1 MALVLGSGHSDVPNS
16 NQSKGNGKSNVER
29 KSANYH
35 PHIWG
40 DRFIKSSIDDLK
52 PDELTQKRANELKE
66 EVKRMLINV
75 NDHLQELNLI
85 DAIQRLGVAYH
96 FETEIAEALLR
107 IYNTYDKEDDSDDLH
122 TVALRFR
129 LLRQEGCN
137 ASPKAF
143 NKFID
148 GESKF
153 KKPLATDIRG
163 LLSLYE
169 AAYMGIPEEDIL
181 DEAIAFATEHLSL
194 ALPHL
199 ESPLSTLV
207 ELALELPLRKRVERL
222 QSRYY
227 ISIYQ
232 QEKAK
237 NNILLEFAKLDFNI
251 LQLFHRKELKEISV
265 WWKKWD
271 FGVKLPFIRDRV
283 VECYFWIMGTY
294 FEPQYSQARIIT
306 TKIISLASVM
316 DDTYDVYA
324 TIDELEPYTDAI
336 QRWDRSAIDQL
347 PEYMKLHFCALLDT
361 VDEFEEELSREGK
374 AYRISYLKE
383 VYKELSKNYYI
394 EQQWAHSGYVPTLEE
409 YMRVALITAAYQM
422 LTLVSYVGM
431 GDVATREAFEWVKNM
446 PKLVQ
451 AASIV
456 GRFTDDIQ
464 SNQLEQMRGHV
475 ASCIQIDMKENGS
488 TYEEACEK
496 FKSLAANAWK
506 DINKECLNPTMV
518 PMPLL
523 MRAKPDELT
532 QKRANELKEEVK
544 RMLINVNDHL
554 QELNLIDAIQRLGVA
569 YHFESEI
576 AEALLR
582 IYNTYDKEDD
592 GDDLHTIALR
602 FRLLR
607 QEGCNASPKAFNKFI
622 DGESKF
628 KKPLATDIRG
638 LLSLYEAAYIGI
650 PEEDILD
657 EAIAFATEHLNLAL
671 PHLESPL
678 STLVELALELPLRK
692 RVERLQSRYYIS
704 IYQQEKAK
712 NNILLEFAK
721 LDFNILQLLHRKE
734 LKEISVWWKKW
745 DFGVKLPFIRD
756 RVVECYF
763 WIMGT
768 YFEPQYSQARII
780 TTKIILLASVMDDT
794 YDVYATI
801 DELEPYTDAIQRWD
815 RSAIDQL
822 PEYMKLHFCALLD
835 TVDEF
840 EEELSREG
848 KAYRISYLKEVYKE
862 LSKNYYIEQ
871 QWAHSG
877 YVPTSEEY
885 MRVALITASYQMLTL
900 VSYVGMGDVATREAF
915 EWVKNMPKLVQ
926 AASIV
931 CRFKDDIQSNQLE
944 QMRGHVASCI
954 QIDMKENGSTY
965 EEACEKFKSMAANAW
980 KDINKEC
987 LNPTMVPMPL
997 LMRAKPDEFTQKRAN
1012 ELKEE
1017 VKRMLINVNDHLQE
1031 LNLIDAIQ
1039 RLGVAYHF
1047 ETEIAEAL
1055 LRIYNTY
1062 DKEDDGDDLHTI
1074 ALRFRLLRQEG
1085 CNASPMMDDT
1095 YDVYATI
1102 EELEPYT
1109 DAIQR
1114 WDRSAIDQLLEYMK
1128 LHFCALLDAVDEFE
1142 EELSCEGKAYRI
1154 SYLKEVYKELSKNYY
1169 IEQQWAHSGYVPTLE
1184 EYMRV
1189 ALITAGYHMLTLVSY
1204 VGMGDVATTEAFEWV
1219 KIMPKL
1225 VQAASIVGRF
1235 KDDIQSNQKPDELTQ
1250 KRANELKE
1258 EVKRMLINVN
1268 DHLQELNLIDAIQ
1281 RLGVAY
1287 HFEIEIA
1294 EALLRIYN
1302 TYDKEDDSDD
1312 LHTVALR
1319 FRLLRQEG
1327 CNASPKVFNK
1337 FIDGESKFKKP
1348 LATDIRGL
1356 LSLYEAAYMGIPGE
1370 DILDEAI
1377 AFTTEHLNM
1386 ALPHLESP
1394 LSILV
1399 ELALELPLRK
1409 RVERLQSRWWKKWDF
1424 GVKLPFIRDRVVEC
1438 YFWIMGAYFEPQY
1451 SQARIIATKIM
1462 LLASVMDDT
1471 YDVYATIDELE
1482 PYTDAVQRWDRSA
1495 IDQLPEYMKLHFCAL
1510 LDTVDEFEEEL
1521 SREGKAYRISYLKEV
1536 HKELSK
1542 NYYIEQQWA
1551 HSGYVPTLEEYMR
1564 VALITGGY
1572 QMLTLVS
1579 YVGMGDVAT
1588 REAFEWVKNM
1598 PKLVQAASIVSRF
1611 MDDIQSNQLEQ
1622 MRGHVASCIQIDMK
1636 ENGSTYEEACEKFKS
1651 MAANAWKDI
1660 NKECLN
1666 PTMVPMP
1673 LLMRAVNFA
1682 RVIEVMYQHGD
1693 GYTNSTHET
1702 KDRIS
1707 LVLVEPIPM

>member
-40 DRFIKSSIDDLK
+40 DRFIKSSIDDL
-52 PDELTQKRANELKE
+52 
-66 EVKRMLINV
+66 
-75 NDHLQELNLI
+75 
-85 DAIQRLGVAYH
+85 
-96 FETEIAEALLR
+96 
-107 IYNTYDKEDDSDDLH
+107 
-122 TVALRFR
+122 
-129 LLRQEGCN
+129 
-137 ASPKAF
+137 
-143 NKFID
+143 
-148 GESKF
+148 
-153 KKPLATDIRG
+153 
-163 LLSLYE
+163 
-169 AAYMGIPEEDIL
+169 
-181 DEAIAFATEHLSL
+181 
-194 ALPHL
+194 
-199 ESPLSTLV
+199 
-207 ELALELPLRKRVERL
+207 
-222 QSRYY
+222 
-227 ISIYQ
+227 
-232 QEKAK
+232 
-237 NNILLEFAKLDFNI
+237 
-251 LQLFHRKELKEISV
+251 
-265 WWKKWD
+265 
-271 FGVKLPFIRDRV
+271 
-283 VECYFWIMGTY
+283 
-294 FEPQYSQARIIT
+294 
-306 TKIISLASVM
+306 
-316 DDTYDVYA
+316 
-324 TIDELEPYTDAI
+324 
-336 QRWDRSAIDQL
+336 
-347 PEYMKLHFCALLDT
+347 
-361 VDEFEEELSREGK
+361 
-374 AYRISYLKE
+374 
-383 VYKELSKNYYI
+383 
-394 EQQWAHSGYVPTLEE
+394 
-409 YMRVALITAAYQM
+409 
-422 LTLVSYVGM
+422 
-431 GDVATREAFEWVKNM
+431 
-446 PKLVQ
+446 
-451 AASIV
+451 
-456 GRFTDDIQ
+456 
-464 SNQLEQMRGHV
+464 
-475 ASCIQIDMKENGS
+475 
-488 TYEEACEK
+488 
-496 FKSLAANAWK
+496 
-506 DINKECLNPTMV
+506 
-518 PMPLL
+518 
-523 MRAKPDELT
+523 KPDELT

-997 LMRAKPDEFTQKRAN
+997 LMRA
-1012 ELKEE
+1012 
-1017 VKRMLINVNDHLQE
+1017 
-1031 LNLIDAIQ
+1031 
-1039 RLGVAYHF
+1039 
-1047 ETEIAEAL
+1047 
-1055 LRIYNTY
+1055 
-1062 DKEDDGDDLHTI
+1062 
-1074 ALRFRLLRQEG
+1074 
-1085 CNASPMMDDT
+1085 
-1095 YDVYATI
+1095 
-1102 EELEPYT
+1102 
-1109 DAIQR
+1109 
-1114 WDRSAIDQLLEYMK
+1114 
-1128 LHFCALLDAVDEFE
+1128 
-1142 EELSCEGKAYRI
+1142 
-1154 SYLKEVYKELSKNYY
+1154 
-1169 IEQQWAHSGYVPTLE
+1169 
-1184 EYMRV
+1184 
-1189 ALITAGYHMLTLVSY
+1189 
-1204 VGMGDVATTEAFEWV
+1204 
-1219 KIMPKL
+1219 
-1225 VQAASIVGRF
+1225 
-1235 KDDIQSNQKPDELTQ
+1235 
-1250 KRANELKE
+1250 
-1258 EVKRMLINVN
+1258 
-1268 DHLQELNLIDAIQ
+1268 
-1281 RLGVAY
+1281 
-1287 HFEIEIA
+1287 
-1294 EALLRIYN
+1294 
-1302 TYDKEDDSDD
+1302 
-1312 LHTVALR
+1312 
-1319 FRLLRQEG
+1319 
-1327 CNASPKVFNK
+1327 
-1337 FIDGESKFKKP
+1337 
-1348 LATDIRGL
+1348 
-1356 LSLYEAAYMGIPGE
+1356 
-1370 DILDEAI
+1370 
-1377 AFTTEHLNM
+1377 
-1386 ALPHLESP
+1386 
-1394 LSILV
+1394 
-1399 ELALELPLRK
+1399 
-1409 RVERLQSRWWKKWDF
+1409 
-1424 GVKLPFIRDRVVEC
+1424 
-1438 YFWIMGAYFEPQY
+1438 
-1451 SQARIIATKIM
+1451 
-1462 LLASVMDDT
+1462 
-1471 YDVYATIDELE
+1471 
-1482 PYTDAVQRWDRSA
+1482 
-1495 IDQLPEYMKLHFCAL
+1495 
-1510 LDTVDEFEEEL
+1510 
-1521 SREGKAYRISYLKEV
+1521 
-1536 HKELSK
+1536 
-1542 NYYIEQQWA
+1542 
-1551 HSGYVPTLEEYMR
+1551 
-1564 VALITGGY
+1564 
-1572 QMLTLVS
+1572 
-1579 YVGMGDVAT
+1579 
-1588 REAFEWVKNM
+1588 
-1598 PKLVQAASIVSRF
+1598 
-1611 MDDIQSNQLEQ
+1611 
-1622 MRGHVASCIQIDMK
+1622 
-1636 ENGSTYEEACEKFKS
+1636 
-1651 MAANAWKDI
+1651 
-1660 NKECLN
+1660 
-1666 PTMVPMP
+1666 
-1673 LLMRAVNFA
+1673 VNFA
-1682 RVIEVMYQHGD
+1682 RVIEVLYQHRD